1 MKILL
6 DLPED
11 LTQAQLASTMMDF
24 AKAFLFFEDTDLQM
38 DGAVRVETEFG
49 ACFAHLL
56 DDEEEDNTIIPF
68 QNN

>member
-1 MKILL
+1 MNILL
-6 DLPED
+6 DLPDD

-49 ACFAHLL
+49 PAFAHLL
-56 DDEEEDNTIIPF
+56 DDEGEDNKITPF
-68 QNN
+68 PN